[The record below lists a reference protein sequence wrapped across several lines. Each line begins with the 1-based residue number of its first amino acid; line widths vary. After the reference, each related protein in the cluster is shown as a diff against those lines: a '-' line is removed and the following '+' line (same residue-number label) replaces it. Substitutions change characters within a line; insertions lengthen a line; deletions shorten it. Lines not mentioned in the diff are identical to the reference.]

1 MDIATLKSFLLWC
14 AILNTGAF
22 LLWALFLAFARD
34 WVYRMHS
41 KWHNISIKQFSAIHY
56 AGLVVLKS
64 TIFVFFLCPYI
75 VLCIIE

>member
-1 MDIATLKSFLLWC
+1 MVGHTEYGVL
-14 AILNTGAF
+14 
-22 LLWALFLAFARD
+22 LLWALTLAVARN

-41 KWHNISIKQFSAIHY
+41 RWHNISMEQFSAIHY

-64 TIFVFFLCPYI
+64 TIFVLFLCPYI